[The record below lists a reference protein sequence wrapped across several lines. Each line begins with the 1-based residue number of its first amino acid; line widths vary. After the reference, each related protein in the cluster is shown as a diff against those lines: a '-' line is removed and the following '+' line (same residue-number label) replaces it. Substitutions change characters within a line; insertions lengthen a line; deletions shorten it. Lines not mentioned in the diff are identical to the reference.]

1 MLMNDKIM
9 FDRNYCIN
17 SAETKE
23 IRCRNERI
31 MVHFILQP
39 HHIFIRVKA
48 FVFMLVPGGLQFLIT
63 STCFAWR
70 PVTSISKSHV
80 LTARACVNCNIN
92 VVVVVKIRLLTS
104 SWAKRT

>member
-1 MLMNDKIM
+1 MLMNDKIIS
-9 FDRNYCIN
+9 DCYYCIN

-23 IRCRNERI
+23 IRYRNERNI
-31 MVHFILQP
+31 VHYILQP

-48 FVFMLVPGGLQFLIT
+48 FVFILVPGGLQFLIT

-80 LTARACVNCNIN
+80 LTACAGVNCNIN
-92 VVVVVKIRLLTS
+92 AWLFLH
-104 SWAKRT
+104 

>member
-1 MLMNDKIM
+1 MLMNDKII
-9 FDRNYCIN
+9 FDCYHCIN

-23 IRCRNERI
+23 IWCRNERN
-31 MVHFILQP
+31 MVHYILQP

-70 PVTSISKSHV
+70 PVTCISKSHV
-80 LTARACVNCNIN
+80 LTAHVRANCNIN
-92 VVVVVKIRLLTS
+92 AWLSLH
-104 SWAKRT
+104 

>member
-1 MLMNDKIM
+1 MKLELLNDKII
-9 FDRNYCIN
+9 FDRYYCIN

-23 IRCRNERI
+23 IRCRNDRN
-31 MVHFILQP
+31 MVHYILQR

-63 STCFAWR
+63 SPCFAWR

-80 LTARACVNCNIN
+80 LTARVRVNCNIN
-92 VVVVVKIRLLTS
+92 AWLSLH
-104 SWAKRT
+104 